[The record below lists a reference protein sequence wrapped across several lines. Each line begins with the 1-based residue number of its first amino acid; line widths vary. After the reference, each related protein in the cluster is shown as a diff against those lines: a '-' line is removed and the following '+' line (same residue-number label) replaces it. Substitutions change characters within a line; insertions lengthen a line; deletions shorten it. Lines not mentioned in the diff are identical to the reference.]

1 MAGPDGELPNLLAA
15 NDFELFQVPQQFAVD
30 AAAIAQRWKQLQ
42 QLAHPDR
49 FAAQASAAQR
59 LAMQWSVRINEA
71 HQRLKDPLR
80 RAAYLCELAGHPIQA
95 ESNTHMASDFL
106 MQQMQ
111 WREQLE
117 EAQTPAE
124 LDALKLDMRTARQQA
139 LATCEN
145 AIDLQ
150 ADWPQAVEW
159 VRRLMFMQRFE
170 QDIDRRL
177 DQMDL

>member
-1 MAGPDGELPNLLAA
+1 
-15 NDFELFQVPQQFAVD
+15 
-30 AAAIAQRWKQLQ
+30 
-42 QLAHPDR
+42 
-49 FAAQASAAQR
+49 
-59 LAMQWSVRINEA
+59 
-71 HQRLKDPLR
+71 
-80 RAAYLCELAGHPIQA
+80 
-95 ESNTHMASDFL
+95 MASDFL

-117 EAQTPAE
+117 EAEKPAE
-124 LDALKLDMRTARQQA
+124 LEVLKLEMRTARELA
-139 LATCEN
+139 LAACEN

-150 ADWPQAVEW
+150 ADWPQAVEC